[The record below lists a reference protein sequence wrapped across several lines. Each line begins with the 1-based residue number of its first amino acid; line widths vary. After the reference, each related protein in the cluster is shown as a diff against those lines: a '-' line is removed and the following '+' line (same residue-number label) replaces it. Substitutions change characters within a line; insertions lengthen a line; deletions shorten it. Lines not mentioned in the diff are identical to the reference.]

1 MTRKMAVA
9 LEYGQNPTPV
19 VSAKGDSELAQ
30 DIIDEARRQGVYVAE
45 DPQLL
50 ALLAKL
56 ELGEEIPPHLYTA
69 VAVILSWAYWFKG
82 MRPGD
87 EKTGPRARVLQTP
100 VSGAID
106 QAA

>member
-9 LEYGQNPTPV
+9 LEYGQNPTPIV
-19 VSAKGDSELAQ
+19 TAKGDSELAQ
-30 DIIDEARRQGVYVAE
+30 DIIDEARRHGVHVAE

-50 ALLAKL
+50 ALLSKL

-87 EKTGPRARVLQTP
+87 EKRGAPR
-100 VSGAID
+100 
-106 QAA
+106 